1 MIAQQKSFHAVLGEL
16 IVEPKPKLYT
26 VTVHF
31 DYVVV
36 AEDVND
42 ADLVARGHIRDALS
56 DIGMFD
62 VDVDVVEGVSA
73 YGWDGDCIPYG
84 GDGNT
89 RTKEYL
95 NESQSEPSTSA

>member
-1 MIAQQKSFHAVLGEL
+1 MT
-16 IVEPKPKLYT
+16 KLYT

-42 ADLVARGHIRDALS
+42 ADLVARGYARDAMS
-56 DIGMFD
+56 DIGQWD
-62 VDVDVVEGVSA
+62 IDIDVVEGVSA
-73 YGWDGDCIPYG
+73 QGWDGDCIPYG

-95 NESQSEPSTSA
+95 NEAQSESSTGA

>member
-1 MIAQQKSFHAVLGEL
+1 MT
-16 IVEPKPKLYT
+16 KLYT

-36 AEDVND
+36 ADDVND
-42 ADLVARGHIRDALS
+42 ADAVARGYIKDALS
-56 DIGMFD
+56 DMSVFD
-62 VDVDVVEGVSA
+62 VDVDVEEGVSA

-89 RTKEYL
+89 RTKDYQ
-95 NESQSEPSTSA
+95 NANQPESSTSA

>member
-1 MIAQQKSFHAVLGEL
+1 MT
-16 IVEPKPKLYT
+16 KLYT
-26 VTVHF
+26 VSVSF

-42 ADLVARGHIRDALS
+42 ADLVARGYARDAMG
-56 DIGMFD
+56 DIGQWD
-62 VDVDVVEGVSA
+62 IDIDVVEGVSA
-73 YGWDGDCIPYG
+73 VGWDGDCIPYG

-95 NESQSEPSTSA
+95 NESQSEPSTGA